1 MHACICSARHIFI
14 YKYVCMY
21 VCIRMYVCM
30 YIRMQAR
37 ASTRLHAAQQGLKS
51 AAYHWYVTWYLA
63 TKGTEKRPGGNF
75 RGQMPSCRGQD
86 RPPPALQRYLDARAL
101 LPKLFPAHVAR
112 SLCQRPLHLELLANC
127 CMYVCVYVCVYVCT
141 KKPLALCPLL
151 ACLPQKL
158 TLVFTANIAGDCY
171 YAEENIDVANRYSR
185 SLSIIVGLFLVID
198 TPRHPSA

>member
-1 MHACICSARHIFI
+1 
-14 YKYVCMY
+14 
-21 VCIRMYVCM
+21 MYVCM

-127 CMYVCVYVCVYVCT
+127 CMYVCVYVCTEFIYVYVYTYVCMYAQKSHWPFALFWPAFPRNSHSFSQLT
-141 KKPLALCPLL
+141 SLATVIM
-151 ACLPQKL
+151 QRK
-158 TLVFTANIAGDCY
+158 TLMLQ
-171 YAEENIDVANRYSR
+171 ID
-185 SLSIIVGLFLVID
+185 IVGLFQ
-198 TPRHPSA
+198 S